1 MEETVASLE
10 TEVVAFLSDV
20 SGVNVGAAVVGEED
34 DVCTEVEDEVV
45 VVLLLLLFLAESL
58 TRCFEKHILAIVF
71 ERCKCIEASIW
82 LQTFCL
88 CS

>member
-1 MEETVASLE
+1 MEETVPSLE

-20 SGVNVGAAVVGEED
+20 SGVDVGAADTGE

-58 TRCFEKHILAIVF
+58 TLCFEKHILAIVF

-88 CS
+88 